1 MAIVLLS
8 GGQDS
13 ATLLLWAKQELK
25 EPVEA
30 LTFAYGQRHAVEL
43 EAAARIAQK
52 LGVPHTLL
60 DLGPFWARLGV
71 PSALTAAQ
79 PIETSP
85 EGLPTTFV
93 PGRNLFFLA
102 AAAVWGYPRGEKTLL
117 IGASEV
123 DYSGYPDCRGEFLE
137 SAQQTI
143 GLALGRPIRIW
154 APFLHWDKAQLWR
167 YADSLGYREFIAE
180 ETHTCYRGDRTQR
193 HAWGYGCGQCPACQ
207 LRAKGY
213 AQAFG

>member
-1 MAIVLLS
+1 MAVVLLS

-13 ATLLLWAKQELK
+13 ATLLLWARQELA
-25 EPVEA
+25 EPVQA
-30 LTFAYGQRHAVEL
+30 LTFAYEQRHKVEL
-43 EAAARIAQK
+43 EAAVRIAQK

-60 DLGPFWARLGV
+60 DFGPFWELLGV
-71 PSALTAAQ
+71 SSALTEAK
-79 PIETSP
+79 PIETSD

-102 AAAVWGYPRGEKTLL
+102 AAAVWGYPRGEATLL

-123 DYSGYPDCRGEFLE
+123 DYSGYPDCRGSFLQA
-137 SAQQTI
+137 AQQAI
-143 GLALGRPIRIW
+143 ALALDKPVRVL

-180 ETHTCYRGDRTQR
+180 ETHTCYIGDRTQR
-193 HAWGYGCGQCPACQ
+193 QAWGYGCGRCPACQ
-207 LRAKGY
+207 LRAAGY
-213 AQAFG
+213 ARAFG